1 MNINKSEAF
10 WIQPDTLSL
19 CWSHVYQHDEIWML
33 YKRGS
38 KKALHM
44 ICDSDHGVNDE
55 NRLFNEGFQA

>member
-19 CWSHVYQHDEIWML
+19 CWSHVYQHDGML

-38 KKALHM
+38 KNALHM
-44 ICDSDHGVNDE
+44 TGDSYNGVNDE
-55 NRLFNEGFQA
+55 NRLFNEGFQS